1 MIGDQQ
7 PGIVY
12 NKRYMLVLVL
22 ACVLRV
28 EIFLLKVLREISLL
42 AIGICSWIVW
52 FGCYIWI
59 STGMDVI
66 VSYVYGIPTDTA
78 SMTATVKDNQHT
90 TTHYRTTSA

>member
-42 AIGICSWIVW
+42 AIGI
-52 FGCYIWI
+52 
-59 STGMDVI
+59 
-66 VSYVYGIPTDTA
+66 
-78 SMTATVKDNQHT
+78 
-90 TTHYRTTSA
+90 